1 MRYFLKS
8 AMATAVAVIFSASF
22 ASANFWG
29 HNKSAIK
36 TGNVV
41 ISQDAKIANGPE
53 LKAGNYKVELLKESP
68 VPQIAFYQNG
78 DLVVQTTAKLVKQ
91 PTKNDE
97 TKVISNTGKNNS
109 QTITEI
115 DLRGW
120 NQNVVFTGSADKMS
134 P

>member
-1 MRYFLKS
+1 MRYVLKP
-8 AMATAVAVIFSASF
+8 ALATAVAVIFSASI

-29 HNKSAIK
+29 HNKSTIK
-36 TGNVV
+36 TGNVL
-41 ISQDAKIANGPE
+41 ISRDAKIANGPE

-78 DLVVQTTAKLVKQ
+78 ELVAQTTAKLVNQ

-97 TKVISNTGKNNS
+97 TKVLSSTGKDNS
-109 QTITEI
+109 QIIMEI

-120 NQNVVFTGSADKMS
+120 NQNVVFTGSGGKMS